1 MNFTLYIYIYIYIYI
16 CFNFSNDLTVKR
28 KLFAGGHEKEK
39 NNFVGRTY
47 TVPRLKRKE
56 KKPIHLNS

>member
-1 MNFTLYIYIYIYIYI
+1 
-16 CFNFSNDLTVKR
+16 LTVKR